1 MAAGEEGMLVRQAL
15 PPTSQVPTTRQEA
28 SGEAPEEGL
37 QGRPGGAEAHS
48 LGEVGKT
55 VCVSEVRPPE
65 PGQEAEGLQG
75 FLCPAEAE
83 ILVWGRERTG
93 DPPLEG
99 TRLCFLC
106 PLRKAQRL
114 RRY

>member
-1 MAAGEEGMLVRQAL
+1 MAAGGEGMLVRQAL

-28 SGEAPEEGL
+28 SGEAPEEGS

-75 FLCPAEAE
+75 FLCPGVPCGLLRLKFWSGAEK
-83 ILVWGRERTG
+83 G
-93 DPPLEG
+93 PG
-99 TRLCFLC
+99 THPWKELGCVFY
-106 PLRKAQRL
+106 AH
-114 RRY
+114 